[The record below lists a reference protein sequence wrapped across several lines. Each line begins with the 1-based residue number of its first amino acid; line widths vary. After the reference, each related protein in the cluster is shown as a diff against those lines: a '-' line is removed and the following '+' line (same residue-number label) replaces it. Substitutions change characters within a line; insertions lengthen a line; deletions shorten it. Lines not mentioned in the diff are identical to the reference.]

1 MRRREFTVPN
11 QTGDLELRER
21 KPEDESFLLEVY
33 ASTRLEELEGFGW
46 DHNQKQAFI
55 RMQFLAR
62 ERCYPR
68 VDDQIILLN
77 GRPVGR
83 IMIDRS
89 ETAILLRDI
98 ALLTEYRNTGIGARL
113 LQDLI
118 KEATSAKKPI
128 ELHVVALSPAVR
140 FYERLGFRQTRD
152 DGAYLEMKWLPS

>member
-1 MRRREFTVPN
+1 
-11 QTGDLELRER
+11 
-21 KPEDESFLLEVY
+21 
-33 ASTRLEELEGFGW
+33 
-46 DHNQKQAFI
+46 
-55 RMQFLAR
+55 
-62 ERCYPR
+62 
-68 VDDQIILLN
+68 
-77 GRPVGR
+77 
-83 IMIDRS
+83 MIDRS